1 MKPALPDSAAD
12 AMDDAAVAVDIALA
26 QMDARVDWL
35 SRLTPI
41 NAAEIW
47 EGFAASGFHE
57 MPDSIFADG
66 LQRDAPMLRKALF
79 SLPIHDIGN
88 RLVQALMLEKQR
100 EIDSQIELVAMRDEA
115 GFILASINLFGHV
128 NERLLALAHDVLDT
142 VPVFPDDHHD
152 AGATEMAAAAE
163 AEVARIQA
171 QQPDFACEVIIDPHP
186 GVSLYVSQG
195 NLHIAPDF
203 NAPSSRIGPLIQHEI
218 GTHAISR
225 HNGRRQPLKVL
236 AGGLADYDELQEG
249 LAVLAEYLSGYLP
262 AERLRTLAARVIA
275 ADMAVREAP
284 GPEIFACLAED
295 HAIPQDT
302 AFDTALRAKR
312 GGGLTKDALYLK
324 GLAEL
329 LAYLANDGDLEVLML
344 GKFALKHLHTVE
356 QLLDAGVLV
365 PPEIL
370 PAWLAGEAARRRLGD
385 ARVTPLA
392 ALYQEH
398 PTI

>member
-1 MKPALPDSAAD
+1 MKIALRKGAAD
-12 AMDDAAVAVDIALA
+12 VADEISVAVDTALA

-47 EGFAASGFHE
+47 EGFVASNYRD
-57 MPDSIFADG
+57 MPDSVFADG
-66 LQRDAPMLRKALF
+66 LQRDAAALREALF
-79 SLPIHDIGN
+79 ALPIERVEN
-88 RLVQALMLEKQR
+88 RQVQALLLEKQR
-100 EIDSQIELVAMRDEA
+100 EIDSQIELVAMRDKA
-115 GFILASINLFGHV
+115 GFILASINLFGHAS
-128 NERLLALAHDVLDT
+128 ERLLTLARDVLAT
-142 VPVFPDDHHD
+142 VPVFPDDRHD
-152 AGATEMAAAAE
+152 AGATEMAEAAE
-163 AEVARIQA
+163 AEIARIRA
-171 QQPDFACEVIIDPHP
+171 QHPDFVCDVIIDPLP

-195 NLHIAPDF
+195 HLHIAPDF
-203 NAPSSRIGPLIQHEI
+203 TAPSSRICPLIQHEI
-218 GTHAISR
+218 GTHAVSR
-225 HNGRRQPLKVL
+225 HNGKRQPLKVL

-295 HAIPQDT
+295 HAIPPET

-329 LAYLANDGDLEVLML
+329 LAYLANGGELEMLML
-344 GKFALKHLHTVE
+344 GKFALKHRHTIE
-356 QLLDAGVLV
+356 QLLGEGVLV
-365 PPEIL
+365 PPEII
-370 PAWLAGEAARRRLGD
+370 PAWITGEAEQRRLAE
-385 ARVTPLA
+385 ARVTSIA

-398 PTI
+398 PAA